1 MSIDAGVLDGDAEF
15 YVINAGTD
23 QEERFRRVTG
33 PLGRW
38 DKDGLKPWASGLA
51 AKGAFD
57 ELPALVNAMLEPDC
71 GRTYSRCGTE
81 HDWNVK
87 CPDCR
92 CRVCRPCVV
101 RYLRDRHEAESH
113 RRTDEGTR
121 VHITANHWATTGVW
135 LQPDEDIR
143 VYVESFKRWVAEFGL
158 TPRDFELLEARVL
171 NRTHMYAG
179 TLDAAFWLT
188 RGRSKLMDD
197 ELDRLT
203 PDGQPR
209 VQRAL
214 VLADYKS
221 REKED
226 RRLFMDQPLQLAGY
240 RNGEA
245 LRLKDGT
252 EVPMLQVDACAI
264 IQIRPDKTE
273 FELVLAEEPEFAAF
287 LNLLAADQW
296 ALERGKRAIGAH
308 TFKYAPSVVKAR
320 AADSRRAKA
329 AAKRQPMPEETLG
342 GPVRLEVA
350 TDGVVVFDTSL
361 PVIEVTVEA
370 GPTPAERGARAA
382 AAARGGYARTG
393 HIMEA
398 LRDSHAPGARAAQP
412 DEPPF

>member
-1 MSIDAGVLDGDAEF
+1 MSIDMGVLDGDAEF
-15 YVINAGTD
+15 YIIGAGTD
-23 QEERFRRVTG
+23 HEERFRRVTG

-57 ELPALVNAMLEPDC
+57 ELPSLVNAMLEPDC
-71 GRTYSRCGTE
+71 NRTYGRCAIE
-81 HDWNVK
+81 HDWNAK

-92 CRVCRPCVV
+92 CRVCRPCLV
-101 RYLRDRHEAESH
+101 RWMRDRHEAESH

-121 VHITANHWATTGVW
+121 VHIVANHWAASGVW
-135 LQPDEDIR
+135 LQPDEDTR
-143 VYVESFKRWVAEFGL
+143 PYVESFQRWVAEFGL
-158 TPRDFELLEARVL
+158 QPGDFELLEARVL

-179 TLDAAFWLT
+179 TLDAAFWLN
-188 RGRSKLMDD
+188 RGRSKPMDD

-221 REKED
+221 REKAD

-240 RNGEA
+240 RNGET
-245 LRLKDGT
+245 LRIKDGT

-264 IQIRPDKTE
+264 IQIRPDATT

-296 ALERGKRAIGAH
+296 ALERGKKAIGAH
-308 TFKYAPSVVKAR
+308 TFKYAPSVAKLR
-320 AADSRRAKA
+320 AADSRRRAKA
-329 AAKRQPMPEETLG
+329 AAKRQPMPDETPG
-342 GPVRLEVA
+342 EPVRLEVT
-350 TDGVVVFDTSL
+350 TDGAITFST
-361 PVIEVTVEA
+361 PIEATIET

-382 AAARGGYARTG
+382 AAARNGYANTG
-393 HIMEA
+393 HILES
-398 LRDSHAPGARAAQP
+398 LRDAHAPRAVRVQQS
-412 DEPPF
+412 DELPF